1 MKAQYSK
8 YSNINLN
15 RFREA
20 KLEKYQLRKNIKL
33 VTNDIKVALITTPTA
48 LLIGLPMD
56 QTTLLPNCLYVISGC
71 SLVYA
76 TTNLYLHKKEKQ
88 KRFTLRWAF

>member
-15 RFREA
+15 RYRET

-33 VTNDIKVALITTPTA
+33 VTNDIKVAAIIAPTSLFTGFLMSQEA
-48 LLIGLPMD
+48 L
-56 QTTLLPNCLYVISGC
+56 TSNCLYIVSGC
-71 SLVYA
+71 SLAYVI
-76 TTNLYLHKKEKQ
+76 TNLYLHKKEKQ

>member
-33 VTNDIKVALITTPTA
+33 VTNDIKVAAVIAPTSLFTG
-48 LLIGLPMD
+48 LLMPQESLAS
-56 QTTLLPNCLYVISGC
+56 NCLYIVSGC

-76 TTNLYLHKKEKQ
+76 ATNIYLHKKEKQ
-88 KRFTLRWAF
+88 KKFTLR